1 MEPVNQ
7 IQETLSASKY
17 LVFYKI
23 MKYPIPT
30 NMEYFFFEK
39 KININPREKL

>member
-1 MEPVNQ
+1 MESVNK
-7 IQETLSASKY
+7 IKNILSASEY

-39 KININPREKL
+39 KIDNNLKNKV